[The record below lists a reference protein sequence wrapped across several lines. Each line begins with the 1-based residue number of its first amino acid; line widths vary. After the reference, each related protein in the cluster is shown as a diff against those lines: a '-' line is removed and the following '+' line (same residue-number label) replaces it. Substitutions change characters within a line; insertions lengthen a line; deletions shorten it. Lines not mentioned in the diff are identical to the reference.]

1 MPALTD
7 TLFWGLAGLM
17 CLAPIGGCMTPWRK
31 SEEVQEQ
38 ERLEELVRA
47 PKPPALV
54 REAAAPYGLRYGKIQ
69 SFGIVNGLAGTGG
82 QEPPSMQRD
91 LLLAEMKTRDVEDPN
106 TFIDSENTALVMVE
120 AVIPPGVRRGDPL
133 DLIVKTSQRTE
144 ATSLRGGW
152 LMPAR
157 LSFTQIIGGMPRTSD
172 TLATGTGPV
181 IVRAAHQAGDDPQL
195 LLEGRVLAGGVA
207 QKDGH
212 LDLRIRPEYRH
223 VAISKRLAE
232 VINRRFYFFDG
243 SARRGIANAKE
254 DDLIAIETH
263 PRYRHNVH
271 RMMAVVGLLGTE
283 ADIAETH
290 ARIDTLAKQLL
301 EPTSASDAALQ
312 LEGIGDEGVP
322 ALLAALTSSNPEIQF
337 YAAEALAYLD
347 RVEAVEPL
355 VELSRDQPAFRYHTL
370 QALAGM
376 EKERRAAE
384 GLRKLLD
391 ESSTETR
398 FGAFDAIRRRADR
411 NVILSG
417 SRLGESDQRVNFFD
431 VPSKG
436 GPLVAISLRRSP
448 DLVVFDGPIPI
459 KPPEYLFCGC
469 GILIVANGAEGLQIS
484 RILPGREDTHTT
496 APATVRGLA
505 GGIVQVGGSYGDIVE
520 ALRLAKEQGF
530 LSAALAIDV
539 LPQPLREYHR
549 GPSDSGSSELDPAAL
564 PPQRIDP
571 PEEAQP
577 ERGWY
582 DPRGWFSSIN
592 LSSAASVA

>member
-1 MPALTD
+1 MPAPTD
-7 TLFWGLAGLM
+7 TLFSVLVGLV
-17 CLAPIGGCMTPWRK
+17 CLTATGGCMSPWRS
-31 SEEVQEQ
+31 SEEIEDQ

-54 REAAAPYGLRYGKIQ
+54 REAAAPHGLRYRRIQ

-82 QEPPSMQRD
+82 VEPPSMQRD
-91 LLLAEMKTRDVEDPN
+91 MVLAEMKTHNVEDPN
-106 TFIDSENTALVMVE
+106 TFIDSDSTALVMIE
-120 AVIPPGVRRGDPL
+120 AIIPPGVRRGDPL
-133 DLIVKTSQRTE
+133 DLIVKTSQRTD

-157 LSFTQIIGGMPRTSD
+157 LAYTQIIGGAPRTSD

-181 IVRAAHQAGDDPQL
+181 IVRGAHQSGDDPQL
-195 LLEGRVLAGGVA
+195 LLEGRILAGGVA

-243 SARRGIANAKE
+243 SSRRGIANAKE
-254 DDLIAIETH
+254 DDLIEIETH
-263 PRYRHNVH
+263 KRYRHNVH
-271 RMMAVVGLLGTE
+271 RMMAVVGALGTE
-283 ADIAETH
+283 GDIAETH
-290 ARIDTLAKQLL
+290 ARIETLAKQLL
-301 EPTSASDAALQ
+301 EPTAAADAALQ
-312 LEGIGDEGVP
+312 LEGIGEEGIP
-322 ALLAALTSSNPEIQF
+322 SLLAALGSSNPEIRF

-347 RVEAVEPL
+347 CVEAVEPL
-355 VELSRDQPAFRYHTL
+355 VELSREQPAFRYHTL

-376 EKERRAAE
+376 EEERRAAE

-391 ESSTETR
+391 ENSTETR
-398 FGAFDAIRRRADR
+398 FGAFDAIRRREDR
-411 NVILSG
+411 NRILTG
-417 SRLGESDQRVNFFD
+417 IRLGESAQTVNLFE

-436 GPLVAISLRRSP
+436 GPLVAVSLRRSP
-448 DLVVFDGPIPI
+448 DLVVFAGPIPI

-469 GILIVANGAEGLQIS
+469 GILIVAKGQDGLQIS
-484 RILPGREDTHTT
+484 RILPGRDDTHTT
-496 APATVRGLA
+496 VPATVRGLA
-505 GGIVQVGGSYGDIVE
+505 SGIVHVGGSYADIVE
-520 ALRLAKEQGF
+520 ALRMAKEKGH
-530 LSAALAIDV
+530 LSAPLAIDV

-549 GPSDSGSSELDPAAL
+549 DPSDSDTSKLDPATL
-564 PPQRIDP
+564 PPERIDP
-571 PEEAQP
+571 PEEVQP

-592 LSSAASVA
+592 LSSTAGVA

>member
-1 MPALTD
+1 MPAPTD
-7 TLFWGLAGLM
+7 RLFSVLLGLLCLM
-17 CLAPIGGCMTPWRK
+17 MTGGCLAPWRG
-31 SEEVQEQ
+31 SAEIEDQ

-47 PKPPALV
+47 PDPPSLV
-54 REAAAPYGLRYGKIQ
+54 REAAAPHGLRYGRIQ
-69 SFGIVNGLAGTGG
+69 SFGIVNDLAGTGG
-82 QEPPSMQRD
+82 EEPPSMQRD
-91 LLLAEMKTRDVEDPN
+91 LLLAEMKTRNVKDPN
-106 TFIDSENTALVMVE
+106 TFIDSDSTALVMVE

-133 DLIVKTSQRTE
+133 DLVVKTSQRTD

-157 LSFTQIIGGMPRTSD
+157 LSFTKIIGGVPRTSD
-172 TLATGTGPV
+172 TLATGTGAV
-181 IVRAAHQAGDDPQL
+181 IVRGAHQAGDDPQL

-212 LDLRIRPEYRH
+212 LDLRIRPEYQH

-243 SARRGIANAKE
+243 SSRRGIANAKE

-263 PRYRHNVH
+263 PRYRQNVH
-271 RMMAVVGLLGTE
+271 RMMAVVGALGTE
-283 ADIAETH
+283 ADIAKTH
-290 ARIDTLAKQLL
+290 ARIDILAKQLL

-322 ALLAALTSSNPEIQF
+322 SLLSALGSPNPELRF

-347 RVEAVEPL
+347 RVEAVDPL
-355 VELSRDQPAFRYHTL
+355 IELSRDQPAFRYHTL

-376 EKERRAAE
+376 KQRRAAD
-384 GLRKLLD
+384 GLRKLMD
-391 ESSTETR
+391 EASTETR
-398 FGAFDAIRRRADR
+398 FGAFDAIRRRSDR
-411 NVILSG
+411 DLILG
-417 SRLGESDQRVNFFD
+417 GVRLGESAHTVNLFEL
-431 VPSKG
+431 PSEG
-436 GPLVAISLRRSP
+436 GPLVAVSLRRSP
-448 DLVVFDGPIPI
+448 DLVLFGGPIPI

-469 GILIVANGAEGLQIS
+469 GILIVDSGDGGLQIS
-484 RILPGREDTHTT
+484 RILPGRDDTHTT
-496 APATVRGLA
+496 VPPTVRGLA
-505 GGIVQVGGSYGDIVE
+505 SGIVHVGGSYGDIVE
-520 ALRLAKEQGF
+520 ALRLAKEKGF
-530 LSAALAIDV
+530 LTAPLAIDV

-549 GPSDSGSSELDPAAL
+549 DPGDSDTSTLDPATL
-564 PPQRIDP
+564 PPERIDP

-592 LSSAASVA
+592 LSSAGSVA